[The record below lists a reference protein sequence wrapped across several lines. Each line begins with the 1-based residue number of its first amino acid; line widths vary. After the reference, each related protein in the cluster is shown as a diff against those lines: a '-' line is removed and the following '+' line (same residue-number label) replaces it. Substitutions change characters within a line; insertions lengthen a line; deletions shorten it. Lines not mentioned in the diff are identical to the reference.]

1 MVDILLATYNGE
13 KYIQEQIESLL
24 EQTYKDIKILIRDDG
39 STDRTVD
46 IIKELEISNSEII
59 KLIQDDKELHNP
71 TANFFELCKHSTSDY
86 IMFCDQ
92 DDYWFPDKVERS
104 LKEIKKAESNY
115 PGLPILAYGNY
126 IIANKDLEP
135 IGVDQSLVRKQT
147 QWLTI
152 NHLLVQSCVTGCL
165 CIINKALKDLM
176 GEYSKDILMHDW
188 WLSQLAAATGKVIH
202 FDDEVMYYRQ
212 HEENVVGAV
221 DTDSAEYVRERAM
234 ANDIRANRD
243 IMIKQ
248 ARVLAETV
256 KNVVPKEK
264 MNVINAFIKMQSC
277 SKIKRLYLLIR
288 FGLWKE
294 GLARKVSQII
304 FY

>member
-13 KYIQEQIESLL
+13 KYIQEQIKSLL
-24 EQTYKDIKILIRDDG
+24 EQTYQDIRILIRDDG
-39 STDRTVD
+39 STDRTID
-46 IIKELEISNSEII
+46 IINELATKNPDVI
-59 KLIQDDKELHNP
+59 KLIQDNKELHNP

-92 DDYWFPDKVERS
+92 DDYWFPNKVERS
-104 LKEIKKAESNY
+104 LEEIKKAEASC
-115 PGLPILAYGNY
+115 PDMPILAYGNY
-126 IIANKDLEP
+126 IISNKDLEP
-135 IGVDQSLVRKQT
+135 LGEDKSLVRKKT
-147 QWLTI
+147 EWLSL

-165 CIINKALKDLM
+165 CIINKPLKDLM
-176 GEYSKDILMHDW
+176 GEYNEGILMHDW
-188 WLSQLAAATGKVIH
+188 WLSLIAAAVGKVIH
-202 FDDEVMYYRQ
+202 FDDELMYYRQ

-221 DTDSAEYVRERAM
+221 DTDSVEYVRERAM

-248 ARVLAETV
+248 AEVLAENL
-256 KNVVPKEK
+256 KKSAPKEK
-264 MNVINAFIKMQSC
+264 MNIINAFIKMQSC

-288 FGLWKE
+288 YRLWKE
-294 GLARKVSQII
+294 GLARKISQIL